1 MGHGPIFV
9 SRLQFA
15 FHDAVPSV
23 AVQTIDANYT
33 VKVDLR
39 DCRPSEPPRRGG
51 SEMSFDEVRFGR
63 GRKMASPFE
72 SGKAWRP
79 RPWFKGRSLATVA
92 LRCEAMLA
100 LLALAGCQQLIVLD
114 PKGVVADGTSSLL
127 IGSFIIM
134 LPIVV
139 PTILAALIF
148 GWWYRSSNGRAYYE
162 PSFVESGKIELV
174 TWSIPLLTIMLLG
187 SVAWIG
193 SHDLD
198 PAKPLS
204 SNEEPLNVQAVSLDW
219 KWLFIYPDQNV
230 ASVNRLV
237 IPAGVPI
244 RLNLTSASVM
254 NAFFVPQLGSMI
266 YTMNGMATQLN
277 LKANETGTFMGL
289 SAMFSGNGF
298 ADMHFKTE
306 AVPKADFDAWANET
320 SNGGGP
326 TLSSQAY
333 KDLSVQSMKVAPFT
347 YSSVEPGLFDK
358 IVMQELPPGPGPSS
372 GGGF

>member
-1 MGHGPIFV
+1 
-9 SRLQFA
+9 
-15 FHDAVPSV
+15 
-23 AVQTIDANYT
+23 
-33 VKVDLR
+33 
-39 DCRPSEPPRRGG
+39 
-51 SEMSFDEVRFGR
+51 
-63 GRKMASPFE
+63 MAGPFE
-72 SGKAWRP
+72 SFVNK
-79 RPWFKGRSLATVA
+79 A
-92 LRCEAMLA
+92 LRPSPRFKAQSPAAVARRCGAMFATLE
-100 LLALAGCQQLIVLD
+100 LTGCSQLIVLH
-114 PKGVVADGTSSLL
+114 PKGVVGEGTSSLL
-127 IGSFIIM
+127 IGGFIIM

-139 PTILAALIF
+139 PTMLAALVF
-148 GWWYRSSNGRAYYE
+148 GWWYRASNRRAYFQ
-162 PSFVESGKIELV
+162 PSFVESGKIELI

-204 SNEEPLNVQAVSLDW
+204 SNDKPLNVQGVSLDW

-244 RLNLTSASVM
+244 HFTLTSASVM

-277 LKANETGTFMGL
+277 LNANEAGSFMGL

-298 ADMHFKTE
+298 ADMHFDTK
-306 AVPKADFDAWANET
+306 AVPKADFDAWTEEAR
-320 SNGGGP
+320 NGGGP

-333 KDLSVQSMKVAPFT
+333 KDLSVQSMNVAPFT
-347 YSSVEPGLFDK
+347 YSSVEQGLFNK
-358 IVMQELPPGPGPSS
+358 IVTQELPPGPGPSS
-372 GGGF
+372 RGGF

>member
-1 MGHGPIFV
+1 
-9 SRLQFA
+9 
-15 FHDAVPSV
+15 
-23 AVQTIDANYT
+23 
-33 VKVDLR
+33 
-39 DCRPSEPPRRGG
+39 
-51 SEMSFDEVRFGR
+51 
-63 GRKMASPFE
+63 
-72 SGKAWRP
+72 
-79 RPWFKGRSLATVA
+79 
-92 LRCEAMLA
+92 MLA
-100 LLALAGCQQLIVLD
+100 LLALVGCQQLIVLD
-114 PKGVVADGTSSLL
+114 PKGVVGQGTSTLL
-127 IGSFIIM
+127 IDSFVIM
-134 LPIVV
+134 VPIVV

-148 GWWYRSSNGRAYYE
+148 GWWYRASNRRAYFQ
-162 PSFVESGKIELV
+162 PSFVESGKIEIV

-204 SNEEPLNVQAVSLDW
+204 SKDEALNVQVVSLDW

-237 IPAGVPI
+237 IPAAVPI
-244 RLNLTSASVM
+244 HFTLTSASVM

-277 LKANETGTFMGL
+277 LNANEPGAFMGL
-289 SAMFSGNGF
+289 SAMFSGDGF

-306 AVPKADFDAWANET
+306 AMPKANFDAWTKET

-333 KDLSVQSMKVAPFT
+333 KDLSAQSMNVAPFT

-358 IVMQELPPGPGPSS
+358 IVRQELPPGPGPSS

>member
-1 MGHGPIFV
+1 MTSPLE
-9 SRLQFA
+9 SFA
-15 FHDAVPSV
+15 
-23 AVQTIDANYT
+23 
-33 VKVDLR
+33 
-39 DCRPSEPPRRGG
+39 
-51 SEMSFDEVRFGR
+51 
-63 GRKMASPFE
+63 
-72 SGKAWRP
+72 GKALRRRP
-79 RPWFKGRSLATVA
+79 RFKGRSPAAVA
-92 LRCEAMLA
+92 LRCGA
-100 LLALAGCQQLIVLD
+100 LLTFIALAGCQQLIVLR

-127 IGSFIIM
+127 VGSFIIM

-148 GWWYRSSNGRAYYE
+148 GWWYRSSNRRAYYE
-162 PSFVESGKIELV
+162 PSFVESGKIEMV

-204 SNEEPLNVQAVSLDW
+204 SEEEPLNVQVVSLDW

-237 IPAGVPI
+237 IPTGVPI
-244 RLNLTSASVM
+244 HFTLTSASVM
-254 NAFFVPQLGSMI
+254 NAFFIPQLGSMI

-277 LKANETGTFMGL
+277 LKADGPGTFMGL
-289 SAMFSGNGF
+289 SAMFSGDGF

-306 AVPKADFDAWANET
+306 AVPKADFDAWTKEA

-326 TLSSQAY
+326 MLSSQAY
-333 KDLSVQSMKVAPFT
+333 KDLSVQSTNVAPFSF
-347 YSSVEPGLFDK
+347 SSVEPGLMNK
-358 IVMQELPPGPGPSS
+358 IVMQELPPGPGPQTSR
-372 GGGF
+372 GF

>member
-1 MGHGPIFV
+1 MDLDPVIL
-9 SRLQFA
+9 SRIQFA
-15 FHDAVPSV
+15 FVISFHIIFPSF
-23 AVQTIDANYT
+23 TIGLAAW
-33 VKVDLR
+33 LAHR
-39 DCRPSEPPRRGG
+39 WRGAG
-51 SEMSFDEVRFGR
+51 HRQSALPASG
-63 GRKMASPFE
+63 GRKMANPLQSFA
-72 SGKAWRP
+72 GQVFRP
-79 RPWFKGRSLATVA
+79 HPRFRRRSTAVA
-92 LRCEAMLA
+92 LRCGAMLA
-100 LLALAGCQQLIVLD
+100 LLALAGCKQLIVLD
-114 PKGVVADGTSSLL
+114 PKGVVGEGTSSIL
-127 IGSFIIM
+127 IGSLIIM

-148 GWWYRSSNGRAYYE
+148 GWWYRSSNRRASFE
-162 PSFVESGKIELV
+162 PSFVESGKVELI

-198 PAKPLS
+198 PAQPLS
-204 SNEEPLNVQAVSLDW
+204 SKEKPLNVQVVSLDW

-244 RLNLTSASVM
+244 HFTLTSASVW

-277 LKANETGTFMGL
+277 LQANEPGTFMGL

-298 ADMHFKTE
+298 ADMHFKTD
-306 AVPKADFDAWANET
+306 AVSKADFAAWAKET
-320 SNGGGP
+320 SSSGGP
-326 TLSSQAY
+326 MLSSQTY
-333 KDLSVQSMKVAPFT
+333 KDLSVQSMKVAPSI

-358 IVMQELPPGPGPSS
+358 IVMQELPPGPGPSNA
-372 GGGF
+372 GGF

>member
-1 MGHGPIFV
+1 MDLDPDFL
-9 SRLQFA
+9 SRRQRL
-15 FHDAVPSV
+15 
-23 AVQTIDANYT
+23 
-33 VKVDLR
+33 
-39 DCRPSEPPRRGG
+39 
-51 SEMSFDEVRFGR
+51 
-63 GRKMASPFE
+63 
-72 SGKAWRP
+72 RP
-79 RPWFKGRSLATVA
+79 RVKGRSPAAVA
-92 LRCEAMLA
+92 LRCGALLA
-100 LLALAGCQQLIVLD
+100 LLALAGCERLIVLH
-114 PKGVVADGTSSLL
+114 PKGVVAEGTSSLL

-148 GWWYRSSNGRAYYE
+148 GWWYRSSNRRAHYE
-162 PSFVESGKIELV
+162 PSFVESGKIELI
-174 TWSIPLLTIMLLG
+174 TWAIPLLTIMLLG

-204 SNEEPLNVQAVSLDW
+204 SKEEPLNVQVVSLDW

-237 IPAGVPI
+237 IPAGVPV
-244 RLNLTSASVM
+244 RFTLTSASVW

-277 LKANETGTFMGL
+277 LQANEPGAFMGL

-298 ADMHFKTE
+298 AGMHFKTE
-306 AVPKADFDAWANET
+306 AVPKADFDAWAKGT
-320 SNGGGP
+320 RSGGGP
-326 TLSSQAY
+326 TLSSQVY
-333 KDLSVQSMKVAPFT
+333 KELSVQSMNVAPFT
-347 YSSVEPGLFDK
+347 YSSVEPGLFHK

-372 GGGF
+372 KGGF

>member
-1 MGHGPIFV
+1 MANNK
-9 SRLQFA
+9 SRTLFERGRL
-15 FHDAVPSV
+15 
-23 AVQTIDANYT
+23 
-33 VKVDLR
+33 VKLDPVLMPR
-39 DCRPSEPPRRGG
+39 GQLPRR
-51 SEMSFDEVRFGR
+51 SL
-63 GRKMASPFE
+63 
-72 SGKAWRP
+72 
-79 RPWFKGRSLATVA
+79 KGRSPAAVA
-92 LRCEAMLA
+92 LRCGAMLV
-100 LLALAGCQQLIVLD
+100 LLALAGCNDFIVLR
-114 PKGVVADGTSSLL
+114 PKGVVADGTSTLL
-127 IGSFIIM
+127 IDSYIIM

-148 GWWYRSSNGRAYYE
+148 GWWYRSSNRRANFQ
-162 PSFVESGKIELV
+162 PSFVESGKIEIV

-204 SNEEPLNVQAVSLDW
+204 SNEEPINVQGVSLDW

-244 RLNLTSASVM
+244 RFSLTSASVM
-254 NAFFVPQLGSMI
+254 NAFFIPQLGSMI
-266 YTMNGMATQLN
+266 YTMNGMATPLN
-277 LKANETGTFMGL
+277 LNAHEPGTFMGL
-289 SAMFSGNGF
+289 STMFSGNGF
-298 ADMHFKTE
+298 ADMNFKTE
-306 AVPKADFDAWANET
+306 AVPKADFDAWAKQT

-333 KDLSVQSMKVAPFT
+333 KDLSVQSMNVAPFNF
-347 YSSVEPGLFDK
+347 SSVEPGLFDK

-372 GGGF
+372 RGGF

>member
-1 MGHGPIFV
+1 
-9 SRLQFA
+9 
-15 FHDAVPSV
+15 
-23 AVQTIDANYT
+23 
-33 VKVDLR
+33 
-39 DCRPSEPPRRGG
+39 
-51 SEMSFDEVRFGR
+51 
-63 GRKMASPFE
+63 MASPFE
-72 SGKAWRP
+72 SFVGKALRP
-79 RPWFKGRSLATVA
+79 RPPFKGRSPAAVA
-92 LRCEAMLA
+92 LRCGAMLA
-100 LLALAGCQQLIVLD
+100 LLALVGCQQLIVLD
-114 PKGVVADGTSSLL
+114 PKGVVGQGTSTLL
-127 IGSFIIM
+127 IDSFVIM
-134 LPIVV
+134 VPIVV

-148 GWWYRSSNGRAYYE
+148 GWWYRASNRRAYFQ
-162 PSFVESGKIELV
+162 PSFVESGKIEIV

-204 SNEEPLNVQAVSLDW
+204 SKDEALNVQVVSLDW

-237 IPAGVPI
+237 IPAAVPI
-244 RLNLTSASVM
+244 HFTLTSASVM

-277 LKANETGTFMGL
+277 LNANEPGAFMGL
-289 SAMFSGNGF
+289 SAMFSGDGF

-306 AVPKADFDAWANET
+306 AMPKANFDAWTKET

-333 KDLSVQSMKVAPFT
+333 KDLSAQSMNVAPFT

-358 IVMQELPPGPGPSS
+358 IVRQELPPGPGPSS